1 MNYAAVIK
9 STSLAESKQ
18 KHTPC
23 VRLLINANKCLESG
37 EDVEKQFIA
46 DMWIG
51 DRTVERTM
59 KTLREIGWEG
69 MSFAELN
76 NPYTLEGTEIEI
88 STAMEEYNGQMF
100 EKVKFVN
107 KKGSFENRGLKPCS
121 EEVARNIAHR
131 YDSVLR
137 GGKVTKSRPN
147 PPPGPKYGVEGEGD
161 DDLPF

>member
-1 MNYAAVIK
+1 
-9 STSLAESKQ
+9 
-18 KHTPC
+18 
-23 VRLLINANKCLESG
+23 
-37 EDVEKQFIA
+37 
-46 DMWIG
+46 
-51 DRTVERTM
+51 
-59 KTLREIGWEG
+59 

-147 PPPGPKYGVEGEGD
+147 PPPGPAYGQEGD